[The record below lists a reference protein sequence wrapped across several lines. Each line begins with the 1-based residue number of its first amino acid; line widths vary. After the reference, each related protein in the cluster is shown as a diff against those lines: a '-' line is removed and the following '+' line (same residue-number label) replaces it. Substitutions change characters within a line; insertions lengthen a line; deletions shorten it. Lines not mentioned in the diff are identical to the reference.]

1 MIRLVHSL
9 RVLEIVLATVI
20 FLSFSLPSS
29 SSGITLQ
36 EGLEI
41 VSRQSR
47 EVLKAIEEENQ
58 AEAKL
63 WQSRS
68 YWLPQV
74 ELYGYQTY
82 LRYQPEAKFGPF
94 GPVPMSE
101 KDFLTY
107 GFKVSQ
113 LVYDFGSL
121 SSSISA
127 SREQL
132 RAKRFITASIRNAM
146 ALEFIKRYLG
156 VLEAEKLLAVAES
169 QKKAHEEHLND
180 ARAMYENGLVTKN
193 DLLQAE
199 VSLAEA
205 EQERINAENLLQ
217 IKKAALNVILKN
229 PPDEEIHLVE
239 APSPINID
247 ISLEEAYERATEAR
261 PELIAIKHRIEALK
275 LQRSAVK
282 RRFLPKIY
290 LAGGYEYQQNQYM
303 VHEGN
308 WSLVAGVK
316 IDLFSG
322 GLKIAQINEL
332 DSAVR
337 AAEIEE
343 QKLREEIKLQVK
355 SAYLGLQSAR
365 HRLSV
370 AEKAVAQ
377 AEENYRLHR
386 LRYKEG
392 VGTSTD
398 VTDAL
403 VMLRAQQTNYYRAL
417 YEAKTAEAELLYA
430 IGADLVYS
438 YNVEPKGGR

>member
-1 MIRLVHSL
+1 MKVQRKRNSFLAALVLIGLLS
-9 RVLEIVLATVI
+9 ATP
-20 FLSFSLPSS
+20 FTSY
-29 SSGITLQ
+29 GITLQ
-36 EGLEI
+36 EGLQI
-41 VSRQSR
+41 VTKGSR

-101 KDFLTY
+101 KEFLTY

-113 LVYDFGSL
+113 LVYDFGSIY
-121 SSSISA
+121 SSISA
-127 SREQL
+127 SKEEL
-132 RAKRFITASIRNAM
+132 RAKRFITTSVRNTM

-156 VLEAEKLLAVAES
+156 VLEAEKLLEVAEG
-169 QKKAHEEHLND
+169 QRKAYEEHLAD

-205 EQERINAENLLQ
+205 EQERINAENLLR
-217 IKKAALNVILKN
+217 IKRAALNVILKS
-229 PPDEEIHLVE
+229 PPDEEITLVE
-239 APSPINID
+239 APSPMDID
-247 ISLEEAYERATEAR
+247 ISLEEAYKRATEAR
-261 PELIAIKHRIEALK
+261 PELIALRHRIEALK
-275 LQRSAVK
+275 LQKSAVK
-282 RRFLPKIY
+282 RQFLPKLY

-308 WSLVAGVK
+308 WSLVAGLKVE
-316 IDLFSG
+316 LFSG
-322 GLKIAQINEL
+322 GLRIAQINEL

-337 AAEIEE
+337 EAEIEE
-343 QKLREEIKLQVK
+343 QRLREEIKLQVK
-355 SAYLGLQSAR
+355 SAYLSLHSAR
-365 HRLSV
+365 HKLTVS
-370 AEKAVAQ
+370 EKAVAQ

-403 VMLRAQQTNYYRAL
+403 VMLKAQKTNYYRAL
-417 YEAKTAEAELLYA
+417 YDAKRAEAELLYA

-438 YNVEPKGGR
+438 YTGAT